1 MCDNGAKFIDG
12 DHKEFISSIISHN
25 DNNQMLKHASSILFQ
40 TLQKYNFNPKQN
52 TDENEL
58 ELMKQ
63 ELEDTQAEMKQQ
75 MKKIEELEN
84 NNIAKKMKNNE
95 LNEALNN
102 KNKNI
107 EQQQQYFNAIQH
119 QMEILNTHLLNEK
132 DTNVENIPNLQT
144 IETLKT
150 LILQNERF
158 KKEEEWR
165 KAEQKWKHQQRLQ
178 KEKLEMEKKRQDEEK
193 KDTENKK
200 LIEIKINELTEQIN
214 EMKMKSNK
222 QEVVLIEQQLEI
234 KRKRLKEIENREEKR
249 RKQREEEEKEKKEIE
264 MKKKMAMERREKIIQ
279 KRKEQREKIYKA
291 HQLNIIECDK
301 WTSDDIVTW
310 IMTLC
315 NGRFKKYE
323 KQLENTLGKYKINGN
338 YLMRTDIKC
347 NDIQKWGIDNTN
359 DCVIIS
365 RRISFIK
372 AWKIAQHKMMKCSLY
387 KDINVATYDT
397 FNPLNITKVMVISI
411 GIVEFNQYA

>member
-200 LIEIKINELTEQIN
+200 LIEIKINELID
-214 EMKMKSNK
+214 EMKTKSMDNAK
-222 QEVVLIEQQLEI
+222 TIQQQLDDGRNVLEEI
-234 KRKRLKEIENREEKR
+234 NKREKERYELNQQK
-249 RKQREEEEKEKKEIE
+249 EKEKMENKT
-264 MKKKMAMERREKIIQ
+264 KKKMAMERREKIIQ

-301 WTSDDIVTW
+301 WTVGDMMIW
-310 IMTLC
+310 IMALG

-323 KQLENTLGKYKINGN
+323 KQLKNTLEKYEKKLENTFGN
-338 YLMRTDIKC
+338 YLMTTDIKC
-347 NDIQKWGIDNTN
+347 NEIQKWGINDKN
-359 DCVIIS
+359 DCAILL
-365 RRISFIK
+365 R
-372 AWKIAQHKMMKCSLY
+372 
-387 KDINVATYDT
+387 
-397 FNPLNITKVMVISI
+397 
-411 GIVEFNQYA
+411 